1 MEATR
6 RSRGFTLVEL
16 LVVISIIALLIA
28 ILLPSLKRARDQ
40 AKDTVCRS
48 NLHQLGLTVEYYL
61 HDSGGRLPWIKGT
74 KNKET
79 GLYNKAPFRQYH
91 QIFQF
96 WPYLKDLDIYICPR
110 ATSGRGSKPGVP
122 FSSLS
127 VRDYTQGGAGEQ
139 EGDDLGILSSYFNA
153 LKADQWFMELY
164 QQGAFPF
171 VKPEDLANPNIKRI
185 EDLYTEY
192 WFNDWSV
199 GAGDLPAITGNVLN
213 HIPYPEMAVMMADA
227 IHEVGR
233 HSGAKHLLFVDAH
246 VERRKQEYCYDRD
259 PTSYE
264 DATDKDQFGNRPY
277 WSWGLSNGRPPV
289 DGAQNYK

>member
-1 MEATR
+1 MRVTR
-6 RSRGFTLVEL
+6 RTRGFTLVEL

-28 ILLPSLKRARDQ
+28 ILLPSLKRAREQ

-74 KNKET
+74 KNPDT
-79 GLYNKAPFRQYH
+79 QLFNKAPFRQYH

-96 WPYLKDLDIYICPR
+96 WPYLKDLDIYLCPR
-110 ATSGRGSKPGVP
+110 ATSGRVQPGGP
-122 FSSLS
+122 FRSRTVL
-127 VRDYTQGGAGEQ
+127 DYLQGPG
-139 EGDDLGILSSYFNA
+139 GINLQGPGGISYFNA
-153 LKADQWFMELY
+153 LKADQWFIELY
-164 QQGAFPF
+164 QQNAFPF
-171 VKPEDLANPNIKRI
+171 IKKADLTDPSKAYI

-192 WFNDWSV
+192 WFNDWSK
-199 GAGDLPAITGNVLN
+199 GAAELPAITGNVLN
-213 HIPYPEMAVMMADA
+213 HIPYPEAAVMMADA

-233 HSGAKHLLFVDAH
+233 HNGAKHLLFVDAH
-246 VERRKQEYCYDRD
+246 VDRRKLEYCYDVN

-277 WSWGLSNGRPPV
+277 WAWGLSNGRPPV
-289 DGAQNYK
+289 DGAQNYH